1 MGAFGDMFQGGMMSN
16 HFGPGFG
23 QGIQGGVDQ
32 MWRVNQANQQRSA
45 LGGGQR
51 PQQQAWQPPQ
61 PGSNEYWAYQR
72 DRNAQQEIDNNF
84 QRTQRQLD
92 RDSGYQNQRQENT
105 DSAFQAN
112 NNRAFGFLGSMFG
125 QGSPYGGGQGG
136 GQLNQLPTTFNTNY
150 GAYGSYTNPSQGGG
164 QQPPIWM
171 SQPNY

>member
-1 MGAFGDMFQGGMMSN
+1 MGAFGDMFQGGMMQN
-16 HFGPGFG
+16 HTGPGFG

-45 LGGGQR
+45 MGGGR
-51 PQQQAWQPPQ
+51 PQQQPAWQPPQ
-61 PGSNEYWAYQR
+61 PGSREYWDYQR

-125 QGSPYGGGQGG
+125 QGSPYGGGAGPQP
-136 GQLNQLPTTFNTNY
+136 LPTQFNTNY
-150 GAYGSYTNPSQGGG
+150 GAYGSVSNPQQVPGNGSQWPMTPFPG
-164 QQPPIWM
+164 I
-171 SQPNY
+171 NY

>member
-1 MGAFGDMFQGGMMSN
+1 MSEFGDMFQGGMMAN
-16 HFGPGFG
+16 HLGPGFG

-45 LGGGQR
+45 MGGGR
-51 PQQQAWQPPQ
+51 PQQAPSQWSGWQPPPIGTRAYQ
-61 PGSNEYWAYQR
+61 DYQR

-92 RDSGYQNQRQENT
+92 RDAGYQNQRQENT
-105 DSAFQAN
+105 DSAYQAN

-125 QGSPYGGGQGG
+125 QQSPFGGGQGG
-136 GQLNQLPTTFNTNY
+136 YQPQQLPTQFNTNY
-150 GAYGSYTNPSQGGG
+150 GAYGSYTNPWQMN
-164 QQPPIWM
+164 M

>member
-1 MGAFGDMFQGGMMSN
+1 MSN

-23 QGIQGGVDQ
+23 QGIQSGVDQ
-32 MWRVNQANQQRSA
+32 MWRVNSANQQRS
-45 LGGGQR
+45 GMGR
-51 PQQQAWQPPQ
+51 PQQQSQWGGWQPP
-61 PGSNEYWAYQR
+61 PIGTREYESYQR
-72 DRNAQQEIDNNF
+72 DRNAQEEIDNNF
-84 QRTQRQLD
+84 RRTQRQLD

-112 NNRAFGFLGSMFG
+112 NNRALGLLGSMFG
-125 QGSPYGGGQGG
+125 QGSPYGGQRG